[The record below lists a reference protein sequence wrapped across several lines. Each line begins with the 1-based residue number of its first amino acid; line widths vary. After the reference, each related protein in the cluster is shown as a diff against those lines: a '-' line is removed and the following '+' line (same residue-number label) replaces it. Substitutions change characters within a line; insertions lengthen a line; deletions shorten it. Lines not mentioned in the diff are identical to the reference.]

1 MENKMFDFDHVP
13 DRRGTNSYK
22 WDLPEIKD
30 AIPMWVADMDFKTA
44 PCIIEALK
52 KRVEHGVFGYTF
64 VPDSYYEATVNWFSR
79 RHGLSLK
86 PEWILYTS
94 GVIPA
99 LSAVIKALTKPGDK
113 VIVQTPVYN
122 HFFSSIRNNECIVTE
137 NPLIQRNGS
146 YEMDFEDLEEKAS
159 DPDVKLLLLCNP
171 HNPAGRVWSSSELKK
186 LGDICA
192 RNNVIVVSDEIHNEI
207 VFPPYRY
214 VPYGTVSDDFRANSV
229 TCCSPTKAFN
239 IAGLQIA
246 NIFCENTEM
255 REAINK
261 ALNVN
266 EVCDVNPFGVIALIE
281 AYTNGESW
289 LNELIGY
296 IYKNYQYVRET
307 FESQLP
313 EMPVMRLEGTYLAW
327 VDCSVLEMA
336 STEIMSEILEHAKV
350 KVNDSE
356 MYGAPNGEFI
366 RLNLAAPFELIK
378 EGTDRIIAT
387 LKFLLNKRLD

>member
-1 MENKMFDFDHVP
+1 MENKIFDFDHVP

-207 VFPPYRY
+207 VFPPYKY
-214 VPYGTVSDDFRANSV
+214 VPYGAVSDDFRANSV
-229 TCCSPTKAFN
+229 TCCSPTKSFN

-246 NIFCENTEM
+246 NIFCENAEM

-281 AYTNGESW
+281 AYTNGEGW
-289 LNELIGY
+289 LNELIEY
-296 IYKNYQYVRET
+296 IYKNYRYVRET

-327 VDCSVLEMA
+327 VDCSVLEMP

-387 LKFLLNKRLD
+387 LKYLLNKRLD

>member
-1 MENKMFDFDHVP
+1 
-13 DRRGTNSYK
+13 
-22 WDLPEIKD
+22 
-30 AIPMWVADMDFKTA
+30 
-44 PCIIEALK
+44 
-52 KRVEHGVFGYTF
+52 
-64 VPDSYYEATVNWFSR
+64 
-79 RHGLSLK
+79 
-86 PEWILYTS
+86 
-94 GVIPA
+94 
-99 LSAVIKALTKPGDK
+99 
-113 VIVQTPVYN
+113 
-122 HFFSSIRNNECIVTE
+122 
-137 NPLIQRNGS
+137 
-146 YEMDFEDLEEKAS
+146 
-159 DPDVKLLLLCNP
+159 
-171 HNPAGRVWSSSELKK
+171 
-186 LGDICA
+186 
-192 RNNVIVVSDEIHNEI
+192 
-207 VFPPYRY
+207 
-214 VPYGTVSDDFRANSV
+214 
-229 TCCSPTKAFN
+229 
-239 IAGLQIA
+239 
-246 NIFCENTEM
+246 M

-281 AYTNGESW
+281 AYNNGESW

>member
-1 MENKMFDFDHVP
+1 MFDFDHVP

>member
-1 MENKMFDFDHVP
+1 MENKIFDFDHVP

-99 LSAVIKALTKPGDK
+99 LSAVIEALTKPGDK